1 MKIETLAVHAGRQ
14 VDPTTGAITPPI
26 QMSTT
31 YERDVDGG
39 YSRSYSYT
47 RPDNPTRR
55 SLEICLAQLEG
66 AADAVCFSS
75 GAAATMAVFSLL
87 KPGDHVLAPR
97 ECYYGTRQ
105 LLKEYLSGWGVR
117 SDFIDMPDLRQLDE
131 HLRPTTRLIWIET
144 PCNPT
149 LKVTDIRA
157 VAQRAESVGALLVC
171 DNTFPT
177 PVLQRPLAIGAD
189 LVVHS
194 STKYFGG
201 HSDVMGGAV
210 LTRDSTR
217 AAAVRQYQAVGGAV
231 PSPFDCWLIRRSLAT
246 LPLRVRSQSASALE
260 VASFLSKH
268 AGIERVCYP
277 GLETDPGHAVA
288 REQMAGFGAM
298 VSMCVRG
305 DARSAMAVA
314 ARTRI
319 FMRATSLGGVESL
332 VEHRASVE
340 ERRYADAAEPAAP
353 VDRTREPSGSH
364 RGPGP
369 GAADVGGNLSAAH
382 DPARAHSRTNVTL
395 SRTRC
400 SRMRPV
406 FDLYL
411 VCGDPGRLSRSS
423 GSWWRA

>member
-75 GAAATMAVFSLL
+75 GAAATMAAFSLL

-105 LLKEYLSGWGVR
+105 LLKEYLSGWGVH

-177 PVLQRPLAIGAD
+177 PVLQRPLEIGAD

-210 LTRDSTR
+210 LTRDSAR

-268 AGIERVCYP
+268 ARIERVCYP

-288 REQMAGFGAM
+288 RKQMAGFGAM

-314 ARTRI
+314 ARTRL

-340 ERRYADAAEPAAP
+340 GADTLTPQ
-353 VDRTREPSGSH
+353 
-364 RGPGP
+364 
-369 GAADVGGNLSAAH
+369 NL
-382 DPARAHSRTNVTL
+382 L
-395 SRTRC
+395 
-400 SRMRPV
+400 
-406 FDLYL
+406 
-411 VCGDPGRLSRSS
+411 RLSI
-423 GSWWRA
+423 GLENPQDLIEDLDQALQT